1 MIFTRCPKSW
11 IRDEAAA
18 ESRWVDEALWFLRWR
33 VLPDPGGM
41 LDQDQRWL
49 VAVEIVEGERALAM
63 RLEGLGDGA
72 DVRPKR

>member
-18 ESRWVDEALWFLRWR
+18 EARWVDEALWFLQWR
-33 VLPDPGGM
+33 ALPDPGGM

-49 VAVEIVEGERALAM
+49 VAVEIVEGERVLAL
-63 RLEGLGDGA
+63 RVGGLIDGE
-72 DVRPKR
+72 DGRPKR